1 VISKRP
7 RADSAPALGFLA
19 GKAWSGVAELAES
32 GGTRTGK
39 RMKHEAIISRAE
51 SLQILKNDL
60 RRAALEKRVAV
71 PSWRSN

>member
-1 VISKRP
+1 M
-7 RADSAPALGFLA
+7 
-19 GKAWSGVAELAES
+19 AES